1 MQLRGVAPRLSR
13 VLQRV
18 ILQSGE
24 RDITEVV
31 VRRTIAQPGLAIGF
45 HKARPPS
52 APSHDSE
59 FGLKKSQPCSRT
71 QDHALRTLRVPLSPA
86 AAYSG
91 GALTYVGSDGE
102 TMQADGSVGA
112 LTAHDNRVLHCA
124 TPVTRGVRDVLYM
137 LVK

>member
-1 MQLRGVAPRLSR
+1 M
-13 VLQRV
+13 
-18 ILQSGE
+18 
-24 RDITEVV
+24 
-31 VRRTIAQPGLAIGF
+31 
-45 HKARPPS
+45 
-52 APSHDSE
+52 
-59 FGLKKSQPCSRT
+59 
-71 QDHALRTLRVPLSPA
+71 PLSPA

-102 TMQADGSVGA
+102 TMQADASVGA